1 MSLSTKIAG
10 EAQHGLVAQ
19 VIKNVIFLM
28 RPANKAQPDPDTK
41 QMTEVIDAAMV
52 IG

>member
-10 EAQHGLVAQ
+10 EAQHGLIAQ
-19 VIKNVIFLM
+19 VIKNVIFSM

-41 QMTEVIDAAMV
+41 QIAEVIDAAV
-52 IG
+52 LIG